1 VIFAGAAEQRSDR
14 RLIEGNREQ
23 QSPNRQI
30 GELVSERISATSSF
44 SSEAYGAWTAVM
56 RG

>member
-1 VIFAGAAEQRSDR
+1 MIFAGAAEQRSDR